1 MLSSY
6 LYQCLWATYV
16 WIYKLI
22 IIILLKFLEYPGGLP
37 VLLSFLL
44 GCLHCQAF
52 WWDAFLH
59 IEPTDGLPVSS
70 LSSLPM
76 GYLLWRGFWWPEI
89 KILFCQN
96 LLLYNVHAWN
106 SLSMV
111 KSNSNLTKS
120 GRSAFIIPSRPLL
133 KGGRVVLEHHP
144 PTRFNM
150 NEVYALYIFLPTFL
164 DIRPIHNLC
173 RFRTQVSGKQNNNF
187 RVCGHTDSIP
197 ILPWMIMSESTTK
210 LIIFCPKYTL
220 IFMP

>member
-6 LYQCLWATYV
+6 LYQHLCGYLCLNFQAYYYSSQICRVSWWAACFAQLPVGLPSLSSLLMGCLPSHRANWWATSTFPV
-16 WIYKLI
+16 KL
-22 IIILLKFLEYPGGLP
+22 
-37 VLLSFLL
+37 
-44 GCLHCQAF
+44 
-52 WWDAFLH
+52 
-59 IEPTDGLPVSS
+59 TDGLPSMTS
-70 LSSLPM
+70 LLMARNKHPFMPKS
-76 GYLLWRGFWWPEI
+76 FT
-89 KILFCQN
+89 
-96 LLLYNVHAWN
+96 VHAWN

-150 NEVYALYIFLPTFL
+150 DEVYALYIFLPTFL
-164 DIRPIHNLC
+164 DIRPIQNLC

-210 LIIFCPKYTL
+210 LARNTC
-220 IFMP
+220 